1 MSSPAVSKP
10 FVIPEGTGSSGRP
23 VARLATG
30 LELER
35 WDQLVARFPSKR
47 TFHSSAWCRSIASLV
62 SARAVF
68 VVFEVGDEIVGTL
81 PGCIV
86 RLGPLNVFGSP
97 LEGSQTESMGP
108 VFDPRRT
115 SGPAIMAAAIDL
127 LEAEFNVHHIEIASR
142 GFDAAEMEA
151 LGFHSSS
158 QFTYRAVLYPQDA
171 DHGFSK
177 LNPKVRNR
185 VRKCQKAG
193 LTVAMHTGM
202 LTADEFVGE
211 CFDQTKEV
219 FTRRGN
225 AVPFSYQRMMA
236 CYEALAKTGH
246 LLALNVKTEDGKS
259 IATGLFSA
267 DGSELVLWMWTHRFE
282 ARIHSPTELLTW
294 TAMEYA
300 AAHGCS
306 VFDMTGGGEAKR
318 KFGGQPDQQTLR
330 WIRSRYFWMPAAR
343 ELARRA
349 YRWQQR
355 TRGKMRRAL
364 TNRQVERVERGG
376 AD

>member
-10 FVIPEGTGSSGRP
+10 SVVSKGTASSKP
-23 VARLATG
+23 IARLATG
-30 LELER
+30 LELEK
-35 WDQLVARFPSKR
+35 WDLLVARFPNKR
-47 TFHSSAWCRSIASLV
+47 TFHSSAWCRSVASLV
-62 SARAVF
+62 SARPVF
-68 VVFEVGDEIVGTL
+68 LVFETGGEIVGAL
-81 PGCIV
+81 PGYIL

-127 LEAEFNVHHIEIASR
+127 LESEFNIHHIEIAGR
-142 GFDAAEMEA
+142 DFDAGEMEA
-151 LGFHSSS
+151 LGFHSYP
-158 QFTYRAVLYPQDA
+158 QFTYRAVLFPQDA
-171 DHGFSK
+171 DKGFAK

-185 VRKCQKAG
+185 VRKCQRAG
-193 LTVAMHTGM
+193 ITVSVHTDM
-202 LTADEFVGE
+202 TAADEFVAE

-225 AVPFSYQRMMA
+225 AVPFSHKRMFA
-236 CYEALAKTGH
+236 CYEALAKTGD
-246 LLALNVKTEDGKS
+246 LLALNVKTDAGRS

-267 DGSELVLWMWTHRFE
+267 DGSELVLWMWTHRYD
-282 ARIHSPTELLTW
+282 ARLQSPTEFLTW
-294 TAMEYA
+294 TAMEHA
-300 AAHGCS
+300 AARGCS

-318 KFGGQPDQQTLR
+318 KFGGEPDQQTLR

-355 TRGKMRRAL
+355 TRGQMRRAL
-364 TNRQVERVERGG
+364 ANRNVERVEQG
-376 AD
+376 AAD